1 MLSTL
6 PTELVCLIAGQV
18 DNHQDLFHLAS
29 TCWRLHNI
37 IRPNLFTTITLT
49 VVDPV
54 LLCLRVSGFLAMVLR
69 IPNLATDVRFLDL
82 GSWDSFHAAQVD
94 EFELEYDT
102 DLLHPLVDELNC
114 STEEKEM
121 WKLDLKSGI
130 TDAWLALLLPRLP
143 NLERIRF
150 VRPHQWNA
158 KYVDL
163 MLGRADPQHSPM
175 FSQLREVHAAIIN
188 GIGAPISVLFPF
200 FKFPAI
206 RKIVALRFY
215 DSRNTTAPLPP
226 PTPNFSE
233 VTDLGLQRCE
243 SEEGMEAIIASCKV
257 LKSFRLTWG
266 GAGFSSEGV
275 FWGGILDAL
284 CRHETTLTSLSLCAD
299 LPIHHWMDEDWEAS
313 GFLED
318 FTALQH
324 LHIGSTL
331 FLDLLGELALQE
343 ILPPSLQSLCICGA
357 RSLYLGH
364 LIGLCTGLIE
374 GNALPKLASLCIVS
388 VELDGPPDFG
398 GVGDLRRLCQES
410 DVSLR
415 LIHKKWPCWEGEE
428 VEESD
433 VPSPDV
439 IFWDTLPSP
448 DWCL

>member
-6 PTELVCLIAGQV
+6 PTELLCLIAGQV
-18 DNHQDLFHLAS
+18 DNRQDLSNLAS
-29 TCWRLHNI
+29 TCWRFYNI
-37 IRPNLFTTITLT
+37 VRPNLFTTITLT
-49 VVDPV
+49 DVDPV
-54 LLCLRVSGFLAMVLR
+54 LLCMRVSGFLATVLR
-69 IPNLATDVRFLDL
+69 IPNLATEVRFLDL
-82 GSWDSFHAAQVD
+82 GSWDSFHPAEVD
-94 EFELEYDT
+94 DFDLEYDA
-102 DLLHPLVDELNC
+102 DLLHPLVDALNC
-114 STEEKEM
+114 STEEKET

-130 TDAWLALLLPRLP
+130 TPAWLALLLPRLP

-163 MLGRADPQHSPM
+163 MLGQADPQNSPL
-175 FSQLREVHAAIIN
+175 FSQLREVHATTIN

-215 DSRNTTAPLPP
+215 DSRNTAAPLPP

-233 VTDLGLQRCE
+233 VTDLDFQRCE
-243 SEEGMEAIIASCKV
+243 SEEGTQAIIASCKV

-313 GFLED
+313 GFVED

-324 LHIGSTL
+324 CTSAAPSSWISWASWLSRRFSRHHCKASAYAAPDPSTWGIS
-331 FLDLLGELALQE
+331 LGCA
-343 ILPPSLQSLCICGA
+343 PA
-357 RSLYLGH
+357 
-364 LIGLCTGLIE
+364 
-374 GNALPKLASLCIVS
+374 
-388 VELDGPPDFG
+388 
-398 GVGDLRRLCQES
+398 
-410 DVSLR
+410 
-415 LIHKKWPCWEGEE
+415 
-428 VEESD
+428 
-433 VPSPDV
+433 
-439 IFWDTLPSP
+439 
-448 DWCL
+448 